1 MMSNKRI
8 LIPLLIML
16 YSLAYTTAS
25 AQGLSIKG
33 QVIDQ
38 GDASSLPMVTVVEL
52 DVNNRNVGGVISDI
66 DGNYYIKVSNAS
78 HKLQFSFIGYET
90 QTIAINGKTEINVA
104 LASQAHQIEELVI
117 VAQKSTDI
125 GMNINQ
131 REISVPIAKVDMKD
145 VAAAQASSIDEMLQ
159 GRLSGVD
166 IVSNSGAPG
175 SGMSIRVRGVS
186 TLNASDQPLIV
197 IDNIPQDQSVPSNF
211 DFATANDEGYA
222 EMLNVSVEDI
232 ESITVLKDAASTAL
246 WGPQGSN
253 GVLMITT
260 KRGTLNRKP
269 VISVSYKGSVA
280 FKPEMIPMLNGDQYS
295 TLISEATMNSTGMP
309 LNTDVYEEFSYDPTN
324 PYYFYNYSNNT
335 SWMNEITQRG
345 STNNYDISLSGGGSK
360 ASYRLSANYMD
371 QQGTTI
377 GTDLQTLRTRLNM
390 DYKISDKL
398 MLRANFSYSRGEND
412 KSYRRYIQN
421 EAYSM
426 MPNMAIYEYDTDGQM
441 TPNYFS
447 PLQNI
452 QGRYSSMYN
461 SVAMANNATNTII
474 NNDIKTNVSLNYTI
488 TENLRFSS
496 DIAFRLNST
505 KSNTFLPQN
514 ATGLLWTNNEVN
526 VAGDKDADSYNI
538 YTKNKLSYSREFN
551 ENHKLNA
558 LLQYTTNDSRG
569 FEFYMQGNGTASDQ
583 LMDPSVSARNKEI
596 GSLYSSTWQNREA
609 SLSAMLHYSLMDR
622 YIITLVGTQNGNSK
636 FYEKY
641 RFGYYPSVSL
651 SWRISSESFMSQFE
665 FLEDLRLRYSYGE
678 NGKAPRY
685 PYLFYSNYGTYG
697 WDYMGQSGVYPTN
710 IQLANMKWENF
721 KTNNYGITVTMLDKL
736 IDMQFDYYRN
746 RTEDLIDYSAELPS
760 SSGFASKLSNIG
772 VMEAIGWDFNINSQ
786 VYKTKDAQLNLFFNI
801 SQNYNVLR
809 EIDES
814 YNLERDRTTSNG
826 QYKMIIQVDNP
837 IGSFYGY
844 EYDGVYTS
852 ADQLIARDA
861 TGQQIY
867 DAAGNAVEMVYNYP
881 NINYKF
887 ELGDAKYKDIN
898 HDGNINYQDVVYL
911 GDANP
916 DFVGGFGM
924 SYRYKGFGCSL
935 TFYGR
940 YGNSIINAT
949 QMAGENMYSYDNQLA
964 SSLKRWRNPGDD
976 TDIPR
981 ALIGSGYNWLG
992 SDRYVHDGSF
1002 LRLKYISF
1010 YYNLPK
1016 KMLSPIKLRQAKLSL
1031 TLNNLMTFTN
1041 YIGQDPEISIR
1052 SADGSIF
1059 SVGVDKSTA
1068 PVPKQATLSL
1078 SIQF

>member
-1 MMSNKRI
+1 MMTNKNQ
-8 LIPLLIML
+8 LIPFFIIVLALLAKPIN
-16 YSLAYTTAS
+16 
-25 AQGLSIKG
+25 AQEISIKG
-33 QVIDQ
+33 QVTDQIDNS
-38 GDASSLPMVTVVEL
+38 GLPMVTVVEL

-66 DGNYYIKVSNAS
+66 DGNYFIKLSNSS
-78 HKLQFSFIGYET
+78 HKIQFSFIGYET
-90 QTIAINGKTEINVA
+90 YTVDVNGRKEINVA
-104 LASQAHQIEELVI
+104 LAPQSHQLMEIEIAAE
-117 VAQKSTDI
+117 KSTDI
-125 GMNINQ
+125 GMNINH

-159 GRLSGVD
+159 GRLAGVD

-197 IDNIPQDQSVPSNF
+197 IDNIPQDQSVPSTF

-253 GVLMITT
+253 GVLMIAT
-260 KRGTLNRKP
+260 KRGVLNRKP
-269 VISVSYKGSVA
+269 VVSVSYKGSVA

-295 TLISEATMNSTGMP
+295 TLISEATMNATGVP
-309 LNTDVYEEFSYDPTN
+309 LNTDVYQEFSYDPTN
-324 PYYFYNYSNNT
+324 PFYFYNYSNNT
-335 SWMNEITQRG
+335 SWTDEITQRG
-345 STNNYDISLSGGGSK
+345 FTNNYDISLSGGGSK

-371 QQGTTI
+371 QKGTTV

-412 KSYRRYIQN
+412 KSYRKYLQN
-421 EAYSM
+421 DAYSM

-461 SVAMANNATNTII
+461 SVAMANNAMNTII

-488 TENLRFSS
+488 LKNLRFSS
-496 DIAFRLNST
+496 DIAFRLSNT
-505 KSNTFLPQN
+505 KGNTFLPQN
-514 ATGLLWTNNEVN
+514 ATGLLWTDNAVN
-526 VAGDKDADSYNI
+526 VAGGSDNDNYNI
-538 YTKNKLSYSREFN
+538 YTKNKLTYSIEFN

-558 LLQYTTNDSRG
+558 LLQYTTSDSRG
-569 FEFYMQGNGTASDQ
+569 FEFYTQSNGSASD
-583 LMDPSVSARNKEI
+583 LLNDPSIEARNKEV
-596 GSLYSSTWQNREA
+596 GKLNSDTWQNREA
-609 SLSAMLHYSLMDR
+609 SLSGMLHYSLLDR
-622 YIITLVGTQNGNSK
+622 YIMTLVGTQNGNSK

-641 RFGYYPSVSL
+641 RFGFYPSVSL
-651 SWRISSESFMSQFE
+651 SWRISSEPFMRSLE
-665 FLEDLRLRYSYGE
+665 FLEDFRLRYSYGE
-678 NGKAPRY
+678 NGKAPKY
-685 PYLFYSNYGTYG
+685 PYLFYSNYSTYS

-710 IQLANMKWENF
+710 IQLENMKWENF
-721 KTNNYGITVTMLDKL
+721 ITNNYGVTVTMLDRL

-760 SSGFASKLSNIG
+760 SSGYASKLSNIG

-786 VYKTKDAQLNLFFNI
+786 VHKTRDAQLNLFFNI
-801 SQNYNVLR
+801 SRNYNVLR

-844 EYDGVYTS
+844 EYEGVYTS
-852 ADQLIARDA
+852 ENQLIARDA
-861 TGQQIY
+861 NGEQIF
-867 DAAGNAVEMVYNYP
+867 DATGNAVKMVYNYP
-881 NINYKF
+881 NVNHEF
-887 ELGDAKYKDIN
+887 QLGDAKYKDIN

-916 DFVGGFGM
+916 DFVGGFGA
-924 SYRYKGFGCSL
+924 SYKYKGFGCSL

-949 QMAGENMYSYDNQLA
+949 QMSGENMYGYDNQLA
-964 SSLKRWRNPGDD
+964 STLKRWRNPGDV
-976 TDIPR
+976 TDMPR
-981 ALIGSGYNWLG
+981 ALTGTGYNWLG
-992 SDRYVHDGSF
+992 SNRYVHDGSF
-1002 LRLKYISF
+1002 LRLKYVSF
-1010 YYNLPK
+1010 YYDLPK
-1016 KMLSPIKLRQAKLSL
+1016 AWLTPINLRQAKLSL
-1031 TLNNLMTFTN
+1031 TLNNLFTFTN
-1041 YIGQDPEISIR
+1041 YIGQDPEISIK
-1052 SADGSIF
+1052 SQDGSVF
-1059 SVGVDKSTA
+1059 SVGVDYSTT
-1068 PVPKQATLSL
+1068 PVPKQATVSL